1 MFKPRT
7 HHSRYNYVVAIPKST
22 DCLVYNFN
30 TGALLRLSKAQKLLF
45 DLAPQFSQDHPVV
58 KRWRELGFLS
68 NSNELEDLKSEVRAR
83 YDDYAGRTDKVLR
96 LTLHVT
102 SLCNFACPYCFQERR
117 SAHML
122 QEVQDQVVLLTEAKL
137 GQGGYE
143 RMTVDW
149 FGGEPLLAAH
159 IIDDLGHRLMD
170 VAAQHKAGFSSNI
183 HTNAYLLDQAMVDLL
198 EGVNC
203 RFAIVTLDGYGPDH
217 DKTRHLHGGGAT
229 FERILTNLSAIKTNM
244 VLNIR
249 SNLHADNFESYE
261 KLQAA
266 IGAIAKSTGNEMRC
280 SPALVHTSS
289 AGFKRGDPTIHLLS
303 GEYHKILGTTDLE
316 ERSNTYTPKL
326 FNCHVVQLD
335 NYLIDDEGY
344 LFPHC
349 NELAAN
355 RDFAYGNILDLDE
368 GGLGRLDELHM
379 AQCLEYVLPTQDEE
393 CMQCELLTVCYGG
406 CLLARLGAKSSCM
419 KNPERIDAYLL
430 KKAGISSQTKV
441 GR

>member
-1 MFKPRT
+1 MT
-7 HHSRYNYVVAIPKST
+7 HHSRYNYTVAIPGSNE
-22 DCLVYNFN
+22 CLVYNFN
-30 TGALLRLSKAQKLLF
+30 TGAMLRLDRAQKLLF
-45 DLAPQFSQDHPVV
+45 DLSPQFSQGHPVV
-58 KRWRELGFLS
+58 KRWHELGFLS
-68 NSNELEDLKSEVRAR
+68 DCDELEVLKDQVRKR
-83 YDDYAGRTDKVLR
+83 YSDYAARTDKVLR

-102 SLCNFACPYCFQERR
+102 SLCNFACPYCFQARR
-117 SAHML
+117 SGHMA
-122 QEVQDQVVLLTEAKL
+122 QEVQDQVVRLTKAKL
-137 GQGGYE
+137 EQGGYE

-149 FGGEPLLAAH
+149 FGGEPLLAAG

-170 VAAQHKAGFSSNI
+170 VAARHGVGFSSNI

-217 DKTRHLHGGGAT
+217 DKTRHLRDGGAT
-229 FERILTNLSAIKTNM
+229 FERIVGNLSSIKTSM

-249 SNLHADNFESYE
+249 SNLHAGNYESY
-261 KLQAA
+261 KRLQAV

-280 SPALVHTSS
+280 SPTLVHTSA
-289 AGFKRGDPTIHLLS
+289 AGLQRGDPTSHLPS
-303 GEYHKILGTTDLE
+303 DEYYKILDTTDLE
-316 ERSNTYTPKL
+316 KRSNTYTPKL

-335 NYLIDDEGY
+335 NYLVDDEGY

-355 RDFAYGNILDLDE
+355 RNFVYGNILDLDE
-368 GGLGRLDELHM
+368 DGLDRLDQLHM
-379 AQCLEYVLPTQDEE
+379 AKCLEYVLPTKDEE

-406 CLLARLGAKSSCM
+406 CLLARLSGGRSCTKS
-419 KNPERIDAYLL
+419 PERIDAYLL
-430 KKAGISSQTKV
+430 KKAGFPSQTKA

>member
-1 MFKPRT
+1 MT
-7 HHSRYNYVVAIPKST
+7 HHSRYNYVVAIPEST

-30 TGALLRLSKAQKLLF
+30 TGALLRLGKAQKLLF
-45 DLAPQFSQDHPVV
+45 DLSPQFSQNHPVV

-68 NSNELEDLKSEVRAR
+68 DRDELEDLKNQVRAR

-117 SAHML
+117 SGRMSQA
-122 QEVQDQVVLLTEAKL
+122 VQDQVVRLTDAKF

-149 FGGEPLLAAH
+149 FGGEPLLAAD
-159 IIDDLGHRLMD
+159 IIEDLGHRLMD
-170 VAAQHKAGFSSNI
+170 VAAQHRAGFSSNI
-183 HTNAYLLDQAMVDLL
+183 HTNAYLLDQTMVDLL

-203 RFAIVTLDGYGPDH
+203 RFVIVTLDGYGSDH

-229 FERILTNLSAIKTNM
+229 FDRILANLSSIKTGM

-249 SNLHADNFESYE
+249 SNLHADNYESYG
-261 KLQAA
+261 KLQEA

-280 SPALVHTSS
+280 SPTPVHTSA
-289 AGFKRGDPTIHLLS
+289 AGLQRGDPTSHLPS
-303 GEYHKILGTTDLE
+303 DEYYKILDTTDLE
-316 ERSNTYTPKL
+316 KRSNTYTPKL

-335 NYLIDDEGY
+335 NYLVDDEGY

-355 RDFAYGNILDLDE
+355 RDFAYGNIFDLDE
-368 GGLGRLDELHM
+368 DGLDRLDQQHM
-379 AQCLEYVLPTQDEE
+379 AKCLEHVLPTKDEE

-406 CLLARLGAKSSCM
+406 CLLARLGRGRSCT

-430 KKAGISSQTKV
+430 KKAGFPSQTKA